1 MRTLDRITAIVDAV
15 AAAPGTTPAAV
26 ARQLD
31 LPLPTVSRLMR
42 MLAERRYL
50 QAEGTANGY
59 ALGGRLLE
67 LGYAARPTHL
77 LQLLVPEMEQ
87 LRDAIDETV
96 SLHVR
101 SGDQRVCVC
110 EVQSSKSLRRVV
122 PVGLMVPLHLG
133 ATGLALLAFLP
144 TPVQRSYIAALG
156 QDEEAERHM
165 WAEIEQVRERGWAM
179 AESSWINGI
188 AGLAAPVKK
197 GGAVVASLAVSG
209 PTFRW
214 NTAVM
219 LEKSDLVVAAA
230 RRASAGLDGNPA
242 QVASAMDGH

>member
-1 MRTLDRITAIVDAV
+1 MRTLDRIIAIVDAV

-42 MLAERRYL
+42 MLALRRYL
-50 QAEGTANGY
+50 QAEGAGNGY

-77 LQLLVPEMEQ
+77 LQLLVPEMEG

-144 TPVQRSYIAALG
+144 HAFQRSYIAGLR
-156 QDEEAERHM
+156 QDDGAERRM
-165 WAEIEQVRERGWAM
+165 WDAIEQVRARGWAM
-179 AESSWINGI
+179 AEGSWINGI
-188 AGLAAPVKK
+188 AGLAAPVRKA
-197 GGAVVASLAVSG
+197 GAVVASLAVSG

-214 NTAVM
+214 NSATM
-219 LEKSDLVVAAA
+219 LEKSALVVAAA

-242 QVASAMDGH
+242 QIAIGADGG